1 MRVVDMGYGWVR
13 DVVIYVGKGNS
24 KVEITVHLF
33 HEKACIT
40 QESLYYTITNLSMK
54 H

>member
-1 MRVVDMGYGWVR
+1 MRVVDMGYGWGR
-13 DVVIYVGKGNS
+13 DVVIYVGEGNS

-33 HEKACIT
+33 HETACIT
-40 QESLYYTITNLSMK
+40 REILYYTITNLPMK